1 MNKFDLKN
9 YVGIFDDAI
18 SSNICSSLVNESI
31 NFDWKLFSW
40 TAVSNRNLT
49 YAPNKYEVGCDTCE
63 IIPPK
68 FKLILHPLISEL
80 TEKYINNYAQNVG
93 STMGFTPVKLN
104 RYNTGTHL
112 EKHIDH
118 IHSIFD
124 GQKKGIPIF
133 SIVGL
138 LNEDFE
144 GGEFVLW
151 DDYVV
156 PLKTGTVIIFPSNFL
171 YPHKVNKI
179 TKGIRHSFVSWV
191 W

>member
-9 YVGIFDDAI
+9 YIGIFNDAI
-18 SSNICSSLVNESI
+18 SLKTCSSLVNESI
-31 NFDWKLFSW
+31 NFDWELFTW
-40 TAVSNRNLT
+40 TKVSNRT
-49 YAPNKYEVGCDTCE
+49 YGYANNKYEVGCDTCE
-63 IIPPK
+63 NLPSK
-68 FKLILHPLISEL
+68 FKLILHPLVSNLIDQYTL
-80 TEKYINNYAQNVG
+80 TYAPNVA
-93 STMGFTPVKLN
+93 STSGFTPVKLN
-104 RYNTGTHL
+104 RYSTGTHL
-112 EKHIDH
+112 EKHVDH

-124 GQKKGIPIF
+124 GQKKGIPTF

-144 GGEFVLW
+144 GGEFVFW